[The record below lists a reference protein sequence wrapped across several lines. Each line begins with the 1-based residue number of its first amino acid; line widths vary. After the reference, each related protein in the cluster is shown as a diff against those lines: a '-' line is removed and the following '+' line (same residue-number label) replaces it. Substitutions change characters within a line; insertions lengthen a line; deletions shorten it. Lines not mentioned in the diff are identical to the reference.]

1 MGPWFSPP
9 SSNPASLPSK
19 WSHKSVL
26 SHSESAAIPTT
37 WRIWSQL
44 LHMACPEPPVVTQF
58 SSPTFSPAR
67 TPTCIR
73 PPAAKLLPV
82 FHKQPCSL
90 LPLCLYTNTS
100 ALTTLFSLP
109 TKIIILHNPT
119 QASVPLAYHP
129 SHTESALSW
138 VPLLSSLPQ
147 LSHLPSIPALIP
159 LSHNCV
165 ADAVQ
170 NMGVHICVCRI
181 GGGSTPV
188 HTIGTVSFTC
198 FIPCTLHKAGT
209 E

>member
-1 MGPWFSPP
+1 
-9 SSNPASLPSK
+9 
-19 WSHKSVL
+19 
-26 SHSESAAIPTT
+26 
-37 WRIWSQL
+37 
-44 LHMACPEPPVVTQF
+44 MACPEPPVVTQF

-73 PPAAKLLPV
+73 PPAAKLLPL

-100 ALTTLFSLP
+100 ASTTLFSLP

-181 GGGSTPV
+181 GGGFNTCTHNRDCVLHLFYPLHFAQGWHRV
-188 HTIGTVSFTC
+188 TFTN
-198 FIPCTLHKAGT
+198 FLFN
-209 E
+209 